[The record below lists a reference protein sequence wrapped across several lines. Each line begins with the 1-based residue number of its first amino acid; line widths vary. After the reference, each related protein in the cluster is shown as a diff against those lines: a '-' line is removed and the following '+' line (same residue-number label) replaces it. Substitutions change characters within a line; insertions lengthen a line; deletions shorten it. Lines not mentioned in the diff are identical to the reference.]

1 MFKKLSFKIIAKAT
15 LLLCFTASCAYVT
28 ANEIYKVVDENGKV
42 TFSDNPTGTK
52 IESVDLPQINMTPA
66 VDPKPFTPRK
76 KDHKTFHN
84 IRITSP
90 SDKTQIL
97 PNQRDLT
104 VTAEA
109 LPGLSNGFSAQLY
122 MNGMP
127 YGEAQSYTSFFINEI
142 TRGEHKINAVILDP
156 KGKVVARSNTITV
169 YVFRPSIGSR

>member
-1 MFKKLSFKIIAKAT
+1 MFKKLNLTVIAKAAIF
-15 LLLCFTASCAYVT
+15 LCFSAACAYAP

-66 VDPKPFTPRK
+66 VEPKPYTPHK
-76 KDHKTFHN
+76 KDNKTFHN

-97 PNQRDLT
+97 ADQRDLT
-104 VTAEA
+104 ITAEA
-109 LPGLSNGFSAQLY
+109 IPGLSNGFSAQLY
-122 MNGMP
+122 VNGMP
-127 YGEAQSYTSFFINEI
+127 YGGAQSYTSFFISEI
-142 TRGEHKINAVILDP
+142 TRGEHTINAVILDP

-169 YVFRPSIGSR
+169 YVFRPSIGKR